1 MFLTDAIIRFYDSA
15 LALVY
20 PQPCHVC
27 GHSVETR
34 VDWIACRDCW
44 NSTRIF
50 SAADVFCWK
59 CGALAGGRVDMVAS
73 EEVRCR
79 RCEQNAFTAARAC
92 GVYEKALRA
101 AVLSLKK
108 KPYVSPR
115 VMELLTL
122 AAGREPFATCTRIVP
137 VPLHPLRHR
146 DRSFNQAQIIAE
158 ELSRRTS
165 LPIDST
171 NLVRTVHTDRHRAGM
186 DAVSRRATVERAF
199 AVCMPRLLRGERILL
214 VDDVFTSGAT
224 ASACAETMLQTGAEA
239 VFVLTIARTPN

>member
-1 MFLTDAIIRFYDSA
+1 MFLTHTINRFYDSA
-15 LALVY
+15 LALIY

-27 GHSVETR
+27 FRSVETR
-34 VDWIACRDCW
+34 ADWIACRACW
-44 NSTRIF
+44 ASTRIF
-50 SAADVFCWK
+50 SASDVFCWK
-59 CGALAGGRVDMVAS
+59 CGALARRLADEVTI
-73 EEVRCR
+73 EKVRCR
-79 RCEQNAFTAARAC
+79 QCEHNTFTAARAC

-115 VMELLTL
+115 VIDLLTV
-122 AAGREPFATCTRIVP
+122 AASREPFIECTRIVP

-146 DRSFNQAQIIAE
+146 DRSFNQAQLIAE

-165 LPIDST
+165 LPIDPA

-186 DAVSRRATVERAF
+186 DASFRRATVERAF
-199 AVCMPRLLRGERILL
+199 AVRMPRLLTGEKILL

-224 ASACAETMLQTGAEA
+224 ASACAAALLQAGAEA
-239 VFVLTIARTPN
+239 VFVLTIARTGN